1 MHPPLPLP
9 LFLSVCDVQ
18 ATGGMQKRLLVA
30 TQTDN
35 DKLGAMPSHLSYLAS
50 NHPLVLSVWDLQE
63 LKGPSFFIPNRQQ
76 AAVLTHQEQAR
87 ASMLADTQQQLQNA
101 SRSTQQQL
109 QAAAR
114 AAQQQLNDTT
124 QSRDYYKHKF
134 EELDRMRNKRE
145 AREADARDSKRL
157 KREAKSEEERR
168 IIDEIAKSG
177 QPSDAGKFSKM
188 TVSKLGLYLVHLYK
202 LSKAEVSVRALR
214 LKKARVDKCIGLWE
228 AREKDDHPWG

>member
-114 AAQQQLNDTT
+114 DAQEQLNDTT
-124 QSRDYYKHKF
+124 QSKDYYKHKF
-134 EELDRMRNKRE
+134 EELERMRNKRE
-145 AREADARDSKRL
+145 AREAHSRDAKRL
-157 KREAKSEEERR
+157 KREAKSEKERR

-177 QPSDAGKFSKM
+177 QPSDTSKFSKM
-188 TVSKLGLYLVHLYK
+188 TVSELGLYLIHLYEQ
-202 LSKAEVSVRALR
+202 SKAEVSALR
-214 LKKARVDKCIGLWE
+214 LKQARVDKCTELWE
-228 AREKDDHPWG
+228 VREKFEQPW